1 MVEDSELTDLFL
13 YAFAKSNSIDD
24 LINEDDF
31 EVELKM
37 TDGDS
42 SFYGKLHKSDLGKS
56 KHQKNTQSDNEWII
70 LLLQSLFNQLPLKSI
85 DTVEIVAKELSKDGE
100 TILEI
105 EVKTKVGPSIYQT
118 LGLLEFKALAE
129 SDNINYAD
137 ELFEWSKIMSS
148 TNKQLQKELVK
159 TKARTKSLEVEL
171 KEMQKLQDDLV
182 EESKVKDEIQL
193 KVMTKLLNSK
203 KEHYEK
209 LLKGEIT
216 DDPDDFNLIAI
227 KNIKDDFIHEQEKE
241 EKPKPK
247 KPRKAGAKRQP
258 RGVKAAAL
266 LRGEKNIT
274 KEYPRI
280 KDEDEDEFIPDS
292 QDEAEVK
299 KENDPVEKQMT
310 DEPKK
315 KKVKIEPKDS
325 KIKKEQDEIPQAV
338 KAEPEKSIHFKFNDE
353 DATEDDEEV
362 VEEESKTKDDEGD
375 ETVEDTDED
384 GTEEDLEMKDQD
396 QDQETATDTDS
407 DSE

>member
-1 MVEDSELTDLFL
+1 MVIQVSMGNYIKVIWVNQSTRR
-13 YAFAKSNSIDD
+13 
-24 LINEDDF
+24 
-31 EVELKM
+31 
-37 TDGDS
+37 
-42 SFYGKLHKSDLGKS
+42 
-56 KHQKNTQSDNEWII
+56 NTQSNNEWII

-85 DTVEIVAKELSKDGE
+85 DTVQIVAKELNKDGE

-159 TKARTKSLEVEL
+159 TKARTESLEVEL
-171 KEMQKLQDDLV
+171 KEMQKFQDDLV
-182 EESKVKDEIQL
+182 KESKVKDEIQL

-266 LRGEKNIT
+266 LRGKKNIT

-292 QDEAEVK
+292 QDEAE
-299 KENDPVEKQMT
+299 
-310 DEPKK
+310 
-315 KKVKIEPKDS
+315 
-325 KIKKEQDEIPQAV
+325 
-338 KAEPEKSIHFKFNDE
+338 SIHFKFNDE

-362 VEEESKTKDDEGD
+362 VEEEIKTKDDEGD